1 MTTKQEIILNLADYS
16 LDEYNTKIKINIKT
30 TDDVYEGID
39 NVRRIIGGGCALKI
53 MNIDKLELNVEY
65 NESFYNDVC
74 NNQTTYF
81 YPIVCYKGKIY
92 GGYGYDIWFDGDEDK
107 EYMYHTHIRGLCDI
121 DKYYTKIDEMY
132 YYVINGIHKY
142 AIELQKMGIDN
153 FILYL

>member
-39 NVRRIIGGGCALKI
+39 NVRQISGGDCTLKI
-53 MNIDKLELNVEY
+53 MDIDKLELNVEY

-74 NNQTTYF
+74 NNQTIYF
-81 YPIVCYKGKIY
+81 YPVVCYKGKIY
-92 GGYGYDIWFDGDEDK
+92 GSFGYDIWFDGDEDK

-121 DKYYTKIDEMY
+121 DNFYKNIDERY
-132 YYVINGIHKY
+132 YYVISGIHKY